1 MFIHLHKAA
10 QTGELFSKLVRE
22 VSYVHDWLV
31 GPAMSEQA
39 KLERDIAES
48 EGWRRGLTGR

>member
-22 VSYVHDWLV
+22 VSNVHDWLV